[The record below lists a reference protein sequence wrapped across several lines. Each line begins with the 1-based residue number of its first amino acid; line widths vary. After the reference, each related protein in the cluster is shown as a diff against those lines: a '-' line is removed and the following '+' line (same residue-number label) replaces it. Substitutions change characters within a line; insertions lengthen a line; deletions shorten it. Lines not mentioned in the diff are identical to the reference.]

1 MERKVRPGEFY
12 RHFKNK
18 LYQVLAVA
26 VHSETGE
33 EMVVYQA
40 LYGDYRVYVRPYHM
54 FVSEVDREK
63 YPQAQQKYRFQQ
75 VTPGQDTAGP
85 GGKNRAVETVRPI
98 ETAQAVE
105 TARPMEEAPA
115 VETVRPIETA
125 QAVETA
131 RPMEEAAAGEAAGRK
146 EPPPSGTASQVL
158 LEFLDSGEYRDRLA
172 ILKRMEKTATQK
184 ELDSIYTVL
193 DMKPQKGTIKEQL
206 GAVADYLA
214 MQHRYEG
221 RHLR

>member
-105 TARPMEEAPA
+105 TARPMEEA
-115 VETVRPIETA
+115 
-125 QAVETA
+125 
-131 RPMEEAAAGEAAGRK
+131 AAGEAAGRK

>member
-105 TARPMEEAPA
+105 TARP
-115 VETVRPIETA
+115 IETA
-125 QAVETA
+125 QPIETA

>member
-85 GGKNRAVETVRPI
+85 GGKN
-98 ETAQAVE
+98 Q
-105 TARPMEEAPA
+105 A

>member
-105 TARPMEEAPA
+105 TARP
-115 VETVRPIETA
+115 IETA

>member
-85 GGKNRAVETVRPI
+85 GGKNQAVETVRPI

-105 TARPMEEAPA
+105 T
-115 VETVRPIETA
+115 VRPIETA
-125 QAVETA
+125 QPIETA

>member
-75 VTPGQDTAGP
+75 VTPGQETAGP
-85 GGKNRAVETVRPI
+85 GGRN
-98 ETAQAVE
+98 QAVE
-105 TARPMEEAPA
+105 TARP
-115 VETVRPIETA
+115 V
-125 QAVETA
+125 
-131 RPMEEAAAGEAAGRK
+131 EEAAAGEAAGRK

>member
-85 GGKNRAVETVRPI
+85 GGKNQAVETVRPI

-105 TARPMEEAPA
+105 TARP
-115 VETVRPIETA
+115 IETA
-125 QAVETA
+125 QPIETA

-146 EPPPSGTASQVL
+146 EPPPPGTASQVL

>member
-98 ETAQAVE
+98 ETAQ
-105 TARPMEEAPA
+105 A

>member
-33 EMVVYQA
+33 KMVVYQA

-75 VTPGQDTAGP
+75 VTPGQETAGP
-85 GGKNRAVETVRPI
+85 GGRN
-98 ETAQAVE
+98 QAVE
-105 TARPMEEAPA
+105 TARPME
-115 VETVRPIETA
+115 
-125 QAVETA
+125 TA
-131 RPMEEAAAGEAAGRK
+131 RPVEEAAAGEAAGRK